1 MYYVN
6 GDLDQFLHV
15 SLLVD
20 NNQVLSQN
28 QHFEASK
35 SGWLTSCV
43 SELLWCQ
50 NPHVRVIESPCLWPS
65 RFSP

>member
-28 QHFEASK
+28 QH
-35 SGWLTSCV
+35 
-43 SELLWCQ
+43 
-50 NPHVRVIESPCLWPS
+50 VRIIESPCLWPS
-65 RFSP
+65 HFSP